1 MQLDFLNPIT
11 LVIGK
16 SIFGSELKKARLIS
30 IDYPLPSQRGS
41 NRNTEQLKGWAAT
54 FARHLNVELS
64 FATESEFM
72 LKPSEIIEFS
82 KYRTTFYSGHHVILT
97 GSDSY
102 CALGFESQKEFRVTK
117 KRLEH
122 AWNKTIFKV
131 GDYVYG
137 IKLSTGR
144 KQFENNPSSI
154 DLDLGELKIA
164 MRKLG
169 MELLSNLKTE
179 INFDTNKNYL
189 LVLPYRHDQ
198 INNSFSKKFFDN
210 VKKEAKIRD
219 LNVIIKNHPN
229 DTYNYRS
236 YFNTEDGNIFLE
248 SELDRHIPVEILLRQ
263 EYIKFVITVPS
274 SALAFAD
281 LSSLLVLGPKNK
293 NMYRKKFL
301 DQIPFLDRLEIE
313 MTLI

>member
-1 MQLDFLNPIT
+1 VELDFSSPIT

-16 SIFGSELKKARLIS
+16 TIFGSELKKARLIT
-30 IDYPLPSQRGS
+30 IEDPLLSQRGS
-41 NRNTEQLKGWAAT
+41 NRDNVQLVSWSST
-54 FARHLNVELS
+54 FAKHLDIELS
-64 FATESEFM
+64 LATQSEF
-72 LKPSEIIEFS
+72 LSNPSEVIEFS
-82 KYRTTFYSGHHVILT
+82 KYRTTFESGHHVIMT

-102 CALGFESQKEFRVTK
+102 CALGFESHKGFRITK

-122 AWNKTIFKV
+122 AWSKADLKA

-154 DLDLGELKIA
+154 DLDLSELEITT
-164 MRKLG
+164 RKLG
-169 MELLSNLKTE
+169 MELFLNLRTEKSLSR
-179 INFDTNKNYL
+179 NKNYL

-210 VKKEAKIRD
+210 VRREAEIRD

-229 DTYNYRS
+229 DTFNYES
-236 YFNTEDGNIFLE
+236 YFDNEAGNIFLE

-263 EYIKFVITVPS
+263 ECIKFVMTVPS

-281 LSSLLVLGPKNK
+281 PSSLLVFGPKNK
-293 NMYRKKFL
+293 NTYRKKFL
-301 DQIPFLDRLEIE
+301 DQIPYLDRLEIE
-313 MTLI
+313 MSLI

>member
-1 MQLDFLNPIT
+1 VQLDFLNPIT

-154 DLDLGELKIA
+154 DLDLVELKDWLISQPNRLDA
-164 MRKLG
+164 KIGLG
-169 MELLSNLKTE
+169 GSNLSGGQKQRILIARALYKNPQFLIFDEATNSLDTINEQKIVTALEDVFRDKTV
-179 INFDTNKNYL
+179 IVVAHRLSTIRKA
-189 LVLPYRHDQ
+189 DQ
-198 INNSFSKKFFDN
+198 I
-210 VKKEAKIRD
+210 VVMRD
-219 LNVIIKNHPN
+219 GMVAETGTHDSLMKQQGRYYQLVQ
-229 DTYNYRS
+229 S
-236 YFNTEDGNIFLE
+236 Q
-248 SELDRHIPVEILLRQ
+248 V
-263 EYIKFVITVPS
+263 
-274 SALAFAD
+274 D
-281 LSSLLVLGPKNK
+281 LSSTVELL
-293 NMYRKKFL
+293 
-301 DQIPFLDRLEIE
+301 LENQS
-313 MTLI
+313 LLN